1 MYEKYIDE
9 FMPSKDMRDYLKT
22 QELTPNQI
30 AELIYKSPTPIDKKL
45 SAFKSLKDETDNEE
59 LIELCQV
66 AIELI
71 YKANDIMLAEG
82 VFCVHS
88 YGISNADDPFYDGLF
103 SNYNAI
109 REYIAEENGQSY
121 LYEIEKWIK
130 DENGKLIEVCTYYS
144 LGSRLCYFDLGL
156 EAYKDKA
163 VHFLHSDLILPTP
176 FKAGDILQFRDLTSS
191 YCAYSIVLS
200 NRDKHD
206 CCSLQNLYYYRCK
219 WTTGAV
225 LHGRVGFYNRDKTY
239 SISPLYYVKRHKGD
253 LSCIYEILNDVKAFI
268 EADES
273 NAEII
278 EKAVEATKYKG
289 LTENKLRKIIERG
302 E

>member
-30 AELIYKSPTPIDKKL
+30 AELIYKSPKSIDKKL
-45 SAFKSLKDETDNEE
+45 SAFKLLMNETDNEE

-82 VFCVHS
+82 VFCVYS

-163 VHFLHSDLILPTP
+163 VHFSHSDLILPTP

>member
-59 LIELCQV
+59 LIELCQA

-71 YKANDIMLAEG
+71 NKANDIMQSEG

-103 SNYNAI
+103 SDYNAI
-109 REYIAEENGQSY
+109 REYIAEENSQSY
-121 LYEIEKWIK
+121 FYEIEKWIK

-144 LGSRLCYFDLGL
+144 SGNRLCFFDLGM
-156 EAYKDKA
+156 EAYKDKT

-225 LHGRVGFYNRDKTY
+225 LHGHVGFYNRDKTY
-239 SISPLYYVKRHKGD
+239 PISPLYYVKRHKGN
-253 LSCIYEILNDVKAFI
+253 LSCAYEILNDIKDFV

-289 LTENKLRKIIERG
+289 LTENKLRKIIEKG

>member
-30 AELIYKSPTPIDKKL
+30 AELIYKSPTSIDKKL
-45 SAFKSLKDETDNEE
+45 SAFKSLNDETDNEE

-88 YGISNADDPFYDGLF
+88 FGINDSYDGVF
-103 SNYNAI
+103 STYNDVKVC
-109 REYIAEENGQSY
+109 IAEKGERRF
-121 LYEIEKWIK
+121 YEIEKWIK

-163 VHFLHSDLILPTP
+163 VHFLNSDLILPTP
-176 FKAGDILQFRDLTSS
+176 FKAGDILQFRDLTST

-200 NRDKHD
+200 NKDKYD
-206 CCSLQNLYYYRCK
+206 CCPLQNLYYYRCK

-225 LHGRVGFYNRDKTY
+225 LHGHVGFYNRDKTY
-239 SISPLYYVKRHKGD
+239 PISPLYYVKRHKGN

-289 LTENKLRKIIERG
+289 LTENKLRKIIEKG

>member
-45 SAFKSLKDETDNEE
+45 AAFKSLKDETDNEE

-121 LYEIEKWIK
+121 
-130 DENGKLIEVCTYYS
+130 
-144 LGSRLCYFDLGL
+144 
-156 EAYKDKA
+156 
-163 VHFLHSDLILPTP
+163 
-176 FKAGDILQFRDLTSS
+176 
-191 YCAYSIVLS
+191 
-200 NRDKHD
+200 
-206 CCSLQNLYYYRCK
+206 CS
-219 WTTGAV
+219 
-225 LHGRVGFYNRDKTY
+225 
-239 SISPLYYVKRHKGD
+239 
-253 LSCIYEILNDVKAFI
+253 
-268 EADES
+268 
-273 NAEII
+273 
-278 EKAVEATKYKG
+278 
-289 LTENKLRKIIERG
+289 
-302 E
+302 

>member
-1 MYEKYIDE
+1 MYEKYIDK

-22 QELTPNQI
+22 EILKPNQI
-30 AELIYKSPTPIDKKL
+30 AELIYKSPTLIDKKL
-45 SAFKSLKDETDNEE
+45 SAFKMLMNETDNEE
-59 LIELCQV
+59 LIELCQI

-71 YKANDIMLAEG
+71 NKAMDIMLAKG

-88 YGISNADDPFYDGLF
+88 YDNISNNFLFDGLF
-103 SNYNAI
+103 STYDDVD
-109 REYIAEENGQSY
+109 RYIKEETDNDCV
-121 LYEIEKWIK
+121 YEVGKWVK
-130 DENGKLIEVCTYYS
+130 DSDGKLNEKCTYY
-144 LGSRLCYFDLGL
+144 LIGNELCFFDLGV
-156 EAYKDKA
+156 EAYVDKGA
-163 VHFLHSDLILPTP
+163 YFTDSDLTLPTP
-176 FKAGDILQFRDLTSS
+176 FKAGDILQFCDLTSS

-225 LHGRVGFYNRDKTY
+225 LHGYVGFYNRKRIY
-239 SISPLYYVKRHKGD
+239 SISPLYYVTQYNGD
-253 LSCIYEILNDVKAFI
+253 LSCICEILNDVKAFI

-278 EKAVEATKYKG
+278 EKAVEATKHKG
-289 LTENKLRKIIERG
+289 LTENELRRIIEKG